1 MTGSDGISTYSQ
13 DLVVIN
19 AMMRGDQRIVGN
31 RELSED
37 ERWLYRIGPGSD
49 APRPT
54 GSLPRTTA
62 PLPPIRPSRSVTSQ
76 ARDPQDRGVVAAPQP
91 QARHRWPRPYEVAA
105 GACASAAATGVVG
118 GLGIGGTMIGAAVT
132 SLVIALGGALF
143 TRWFSRTDRSVS
155 GARQRRGMW
164 ARMVAV
170 ALVVSVL
177 TVVVGVVWLAPSA
190 GREAGWWVHRATGS
204 LEQWR
209 ESAQR
214 AWPYLRK
221 AWNAFR

>member
-54 GSLPRTTA
+54 GSLP
-62 PLPPIRPSRSVTSQ
+62 PIRPSRSVTSQ
-76 ARDPQDRGVVAAPQP
+76 ACDPHDRGVVAAPQP
-91 QARHRWPRPYEVAA
+91 QARHRYEVAA

-118 GLGIGGTMIGAAVT
+118 GFGIGGTMIGAAVT

-143 TRWFSRTDRSVS
+143 TRWFSRTHRSVS
-155 GARQRRGMW
+155 GAHQRRGMW
-164 ARMVAV
+164 ACMVAV

-190 GREAGWWVHRATGS
+190 GQKAGWWVHRATGS

>member
-1 MTGSDGISTYSQ
+1 MAHKKGASSSRNGRDS
-13 DLVVIN
+13 N
-19 AMMRGDQRIVGN
+19 A
-31 RELSED
+31 
-37 ERWLYRIGPGSD
+37 
-49 APRPT
+49 
-54 GSLPRTTA
+54 
-62 PLPPIRPSRSVTSQ
+62 
-76 ARDPQDRGVVAAPQP
+76 
-91 QARHRWPRPYEVAA
+91 
-105 GACASAAATGVVG
+105 
-118 GLGIGGTMIGAAVT
+118 
-132 SLVIALGGALF
+132 
-143 TRWFSRTDRSVS
+143 
-155 GARQRRGMW
+155 QRRGMW

>member
-1 MTGSDGISTYSQ
+1 
-13 DLVVIN
+13 
-19 AMMRGDQRIVGN
+19 
-31 RELSED
+31 
-37 ERWLYRIGPGSD
+37 
-49 APRPT
+49 
-54 GSLPRTTA
+54 
-62 PLPPIRPSRSVTSQ
+62 
-76 ARDPQDRGVVAAPQP
+76 
-91 QARHRWPRPYEVAA
+91 
-105 GACASAAATGVVG
+105 
-118 GLGIGGTMIGAAVT
+118 
-132 SLVIALGGALF
+132 
-143 TRWFSRTDRSVS
+143 
-155 GARQRRGMW
+155 
-164 ARMVAV
+164 MVAV